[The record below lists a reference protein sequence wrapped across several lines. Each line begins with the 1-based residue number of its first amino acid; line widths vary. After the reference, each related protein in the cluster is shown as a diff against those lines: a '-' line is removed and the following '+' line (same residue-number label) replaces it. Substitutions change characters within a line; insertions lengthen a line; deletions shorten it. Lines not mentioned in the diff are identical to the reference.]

1 MKKFFKTLG
10 FVIGLPILWS
20 IILGLIT
27 GAYIG
32 YYSVANKVN
41 ISLLPKDEL
50 MKILTPVN
58 YKLTL
63 IGDVTFLIILFLIF
77 LFTKEKLI
85 RRCRFHKL
93 SLKNI
98 GLISLTSIGIAFL
111 IILLMQVFSS
121 LFPSLFKSYEMVSNS
136 ITASHGSFITLLGLI
151 VLIPIFEEIFFRG
164 VIFGFLRDN
173 FKFPIAL
180 IVQALIFGIAHG
192 NLVQGTYAFILGL
205 FLGIVFYYTDSLF
218 ASITAHITYNLF
230 GVLLIPMLL
239 GLSTVISPLIILLIE
254 VVVALFT
261 LILGGRLLSKSLRS
275 QANMF

>member
-10 FVIGLPILWS
+10 FVIGLPILWY
-20 IILGLIT
+20 IISGFIT

-32 YYSVANKVN
+32 YYSAANKVN

-254 VVVALFT
+254 VVVALFA

>member
-20 IILGLIT
+20 IISGLIT

-85 RRCRFHKL
+85 RRCRLHKL

-111 IILLMQVFSS
+111 IILLMQVFFS

-136 ITASHGSFITLLGLI
+136 LTASHGSFITLLSLI

-173 FKFPIAL
+173 FKLPIAL
-180 IVQALIFGIAHG
+180 IVQALVFGIAHG
-192 NLVQGTYAFILGL
+192 NLVQGTYTFILGL

-230 GVLLIPMLL
+230 GILLIPMLL
-239 GLSTVISPLIILLIE
+239 GLRTVISPVIILLIE

-275 QANMF
+275 QASMF

>member
-10 FVIGLPILWS
+10 FVIGLPILWY
-20 IILGLIT
+20 IISGFIT

-32 YYSVANKVN
+32 YYSAANKVN

-93 SLKNI
+93 SLKNT

-254 VVVALFT
+254 VVVALFA

>member
-20 IILGLIT
+20 IISGLIT

-173 FKFPIAL
+173 FKLPIAL
-180 IVQALIFGIAHG
+180 IVQALVFGIAHG

-239 GLSTVISPLIILLIE
+239 GLRTVISPVIILLIE

-275 QANMF
+275 QASMF

>member
-20 IILGLIT
+20 IISGLIT

-93 SLKNI
+93 SLKNT

-136 ITASHGSFITLLGLI
+136 LTASHGSFITLLGLI

-173 FKFPIAL
+173 FKLPIAL
-180 IVQALIFGIAHG
+180 IVQALVFGIAHG
-192 NLVQGTYAFILGL
+192 NLVQGTYTFILGL

-239 GLSTVISPLIILLIE
+239 GLRTVISPVIILLIE

-275 QANMF
+275 QASMF